1 MTVDTSG
8 PDRSRPG
15 VQGFGIPPT
24 PAAAPRRPPTSIT
37 GGNPLRSKQPSSGRR
52 TACRFGGGL
61 RRRRGS
67 GQGLEEPSGA
77 ARTGQCLPDAAVPAS
92 EGSCDPEATCQGQ
105 SSGSSGRLPPPRLP
119 PAVSTPTGACGC
131 GWAREGVPVQPTDSG
146 WRVLVNACFPL
157 GSRE

>member
-1 MTVDTSG
+1 MTVGTSG
-8 PDRSRPG
+8 PDRSGPG

-24 PAAAPRRPPTSIT
+24 PAAAPRRPPASIT
-37 GGNPLRSKQPSSGRR
+37 GGIPLRSKQPSPGRR
-52 TACRFGGGL
+52 TASRFGGGL

-67 GQGLEEPSGA
+67 GQGLEEPSGT
-77 ARTGQCLPDAAVPAS
+77 ARTGQYLQDAAVPAS

-105 SSGSSGRLPPPRLP
+105 RGGSSGRLPP

-131 GWAREGVPVQPTDSG
+131 GWAREGVLVQPTDSG